1 MAINQF
7 DVNDIDDSEIPE
19 NYLDPMMCEIM
30 TDPVKLP
37 KSDNIID
44 RLTIRKHLLSDK
56 TDPFNRAPLKE
67 EDLIE
72 MPDLKKEIE

>member
-1 MAINQF
+1 
-7 DVNDIDDSEIPE
+7 
-19 NYLDPMMCEIM
+19 MMCEIM

-37 KSDNIID
+37 KSETVID
-44 RLTIRKHLLSDK
+44 RLVIKKHLLSDK

-72 MPDLKKEIE
+72 MPELKKEIW

>member
-1 MAINQF
+1 
-7 DVNDIDDSEIPE
+7 
-19 NYLDPMMCEIM
+19 MMCEIM

-37 KSDNIID
+37 KSDKVID
-44 RLTIRKHLLSDK
+44 RLVIKKHLLSDK

-72 MPDLKKEIE
+72 MPELKKEIW